1 LQLCREVKDRSKAA
15 AVTKKAVVS
24 ARPGANVPKNQRP
37 IHNARSGAST
47 RR

>member
-1 LQLCREVKDRSKAA
+1 MLYREVKDRSKAA
-15 AVTKKAVVS
+15 AGTKKVATTTRGS
-24 ARPGANVPKNQRP
+24 APVIPKNQRP